1 MEIRQVINTI
11 FKSCSYVI
19 VHDGESWLVDCGD
32 VDRILP
38 MIDGPLRGVL
48 LTHGHFDHIYGLNV
62 LSSIFPSLPIF
73 TNQAGMNELLNDKL
87 NFSRYYGDPFV
98 LDVPE
103 SIRLIEDGDCV
114 DLFDGIRAEA
124 VFTPGHSPSCVT
136 WLVGDSLFTGDSFI
150 PGVKT
155 VTNVPHSDKV
165 QAAASEGLIHELADH
180 RIVYAGHAPEYEL

>member
-62 LSSIFPSLPIF
+62 LSSIFPSLTVASIKNRDAKQNI
-73 TNQAGMNELLNDKL
+73 TKILL
-87 NFSRYYGDPFV
+87 
-98 LDVPE
+98 
-103 SIRLIEDGDCV
+103 I
-114 DLFDGIRAEA
+114 
-124 VFTPGHSPSCVT
+124 
-136 WLVGDSLFTGDSFI
+136 
-150 PGVKT
+150 
-155 VTNVPHSDKV
+155 
-165 QAAASEGLIHELADH
+165 
-180 RIVYAGHAPEYEL
+180 